1 MSNPSRA
8 VLITGCS
15 SGIGAATASR
25 LARAG
30 WTVYATARRPE
41 TLAALEADGCR
52 TLALDV
58 VDEASRQAA
67 VDAVVD
73 AEGAV
78 GVLINNAG
86 YSQSGAVESIPDDR
100 VRAQFETNVFGP
112 LALCRLVLPGMRDQG
127 WGKIV
132 QLSSMGGKL
141 TFPGGGLYHATKHAV
156 EAISDALRFEVKSFG
171 VDVIVIEPGLI
182 TSGFGDAAVRGL
194 GAASAPDGPY
204 EEFNR
209 AVGEASRD
217 VYEKGL
223 LSKLGGPPEAVAE
236 RIEDALNAK
245 RPRARYTVTP
255 SARALLHPPRGPARP
270 RLGLRGRRVVPATGT
285 EVRSPRK
292 QGDSLSVGF
301 PGSCVRPTPSP
312 PFSPPS
318 SRSGRRRRPP
328 TASSAAT
335 CSRVSATPSVI
346 ARFAPDGTAKG
357 VLADSAG
364 AGPLC
369 FDPSG
374 EHLVAPGTG
383 LYDST
388 GTRLASAW
396 ASVTPVGDCTVDRA
410 GNVYLAGGPVHR
422 RPLTGRATI
431 RKFDLTGHPLGSYD
445 VAATGYTYGR
455 AVYSLDLAAD
465 QCTIYY
471 GLDGGEDIQRYDVC
485 TQHAAAAVRR
495 RGLPCDQLRVRPN
508 GQVAVTC
515 DTYGEL
521 LDASGTRAMNFAN
534 PSDPPSTSGRFAA
547 LDADGTSFWMGTLA
561 GLLARYDIASGQR
574 LDRWTAG
581 LGLGGIAVY
590 NPSAP
595 PAQGPGNGG
604 GSNTTQSTSG
614 SSTFDAT
621 LGAQT
626 FAMASSVPSL
636 DMPALAVAHGR
647 LLTSGRSLRLDTGL
661 QVSCPAAGPKCT
673 ANVTLTVAGAVR
685 ARRAASVTRVGT
697 LSTKIAP
704 GAKAKLV
711 VRLNKKGAALIRKR
725 SAVTIAARV
734 SIRAGTRPAVVRKT
748 SVRVLMRHPR

>member
-194 GAASAPDGPY
+194 GAASATGGPY

-217 VYEKGL
+217 VYEQGL

-255 SARALLHPPRGPARP
+255 SARALLALHAVLPDRGWDSVVGASFPRP
-270 RLGLRGRRVVPATGT
+270 GR
-285 EVRSPRK
+285 K
-292 QGDSLSVGF
+292 
-301 PGSCVRPTPSP
+301 
-312 PFSPPS
+312 
-318 SRSGRRRRPP
+318 
-328 TASSAAT
+328 
-335 CSRVSATPSVI
+335 
-346 ARFAPDGTAKG
+346 
-357 VLADSAG
+357 
-364 AGPLC
+364 
-369 FDPSG
+369 
-374 EHLVAPGTG
+374 
-383 LYDST
+383 
-388 GTRLASAW
+388 
-396 ASVTPVGDCTVDRA
+396 
-410 GNVYLAGGPVHR
+410 
-422 RPLTGRATI
+422 
-431 RKFDLTGHPLGSYD
+431 
-445 VAATGYTYGR
+445 
-455 AVYSLDLAAD
+455 
-465 QCTIYY
+465 
-471 GLDGGEDIQRYDVC
+471 
-485 TQHAAAAVRR
+485 
-495 RGLPCDQLRVRPN
+495 
-508 GQVAVTC
+508 
-515 DTYGEL
+515 
-521 LDASGTRAMNFAN
+521 
-534 PSDPPSTSGRFAA
+534 
-547 LDADGTSFWMGTLA
+547 
-561 GLLARYDIASGQR
+561 
-574 LDRWTAG
+574 
-581 LGLGGIAVY
+581 
-590 NPSAP
+590 
-595 PAQGPGNGG
+595 
-604 GSNTTQSTSG
+604 
-614 SSTFDAT
+614 
-621 LGAQT
+621 
-626 FAMASSVPSL
+626 
-636 DMPALAVAHGR
+636 
-647 LLTSGRSLRLDTGL
+647 
-661 QVSCPAAGPKCT
+661 
-673 ANVTLTVAGAVR
+673 
-685 ARRAASVTRVGT
+685 
-697 LSTKIAP
+697 
-704 GAKAKLV
+704 
-711 VRLNKKGAALIRKR
+711 
-725 SAVTIAARV
+725 
-734 SIRAGTRPAVVRKT
+734 
-748 SVRVLMRHPR
+748 